1 MMKTNAKRKNSAA
14 KKLIPAAGMLAL
26 SASMLATST
35 YAWFTMNKTVTVTG
49 MEMKTKVGSN
59 LLISDNNYEADY
71 STASLSQGR
80 KALLEPV
87 SSVSGADG
95 TFWYTVDALGNGDAR
110 VDAYTAYGESTDL
123 STGAIDLI
131 TMASQAAGNHPT
143 TGGAGKAK
151 YDSGFN
157 STYTIGTAKA
167 AQDKAFENAYGY
179 VDYVFY
185 LKGTADSV
193 NKNIRMTKCNLVYN
207 DKAITSPAFG
217 EGSAVV
223 GDNVDKAW
231 RAAVFCS
238 AVTGG
243 AGMQSSNATAGNLKA
258 ILTLENAANQS
269 GNTAISDNSAP
280 TALALNYN
288 TWSDTTNNA
297 IASLAD
303 KATGYYMVTVRVWL
317 EGEDTTCTSKTY
329 AQLDNSWKL
338 DCEFSMDATKGAVTN
353 IGSVAAGG
361 GTQQG
366 GGNV

>member
-1 MMKTNAKRKNSAA
+1 MMKNNNKKKGNTA
-14 KKLIPAAGMLAL
+14 KKLLPAAMMLAV
-26 SASMLATST
+26 SASMLGTST

-87 SSVSGADG
+87 SSVTGANG
-95 TFWYTVDALGNGDAR
+95 SFWYTVDALGNGDAR
-110 VDAYTAYGESTDL
+110 TDAYTAYAEGTALTSGT
-123 STGAIDLI
+123 AIDLCAA
-131 TMASQAAGNHPT
+131 TSQAGEHPT
-143 TGGAGKAK
+143 TSGAGKAA
-151 YDSGFN
+151 YDASFN
-157 STYTIGTAKA
+157 STYTIGTASA
-167 AQDKAFENAYGY
+167 AAATEYYNAYGY

-193 NKNIRMTKCNLVYN
+193 NQNIRMTKCNLLYN
-207 DKAITSPAFG
+207 EAAITSPAFG

-238 AVTGG
+238 SVTGG
-243 AGMQSSNATAGNLKA
+243 AGEQASNATAGNLKA
-258 ILTLENAANQS
+258 ILTMSGAENHSDVADGEGA
-269 GNTAISDNSAP
+269 GNYAISANSAP
-280 TALALNYN
+280 TKMTLAYN
-288 TWSDTTNNA
+288 TWSDSTNSA
-297 IASLAD
+297 IATLAD

-329 AQLDNSWKL
+329 AQLSNAWKL
-338 DCEFSMDATKGAVTN
+338 DCEFSMDSTKSAVTN
-353 IGSVAAGG
+353 ISSS
-361 GTQQG
+361 TT
-366 GGNV
+366 